1 MDWIWSVVGQLR
13 LKSVIANDM
22 TLGRDGN
29 LQGPTSD
36 FDLPSAMEQRLLVG
50 NLLTQ
55 ATRTFLKKLITKT
68 VDLCHEQEQ
77 GSADKSTKMM
87 VPYHIYQTVQNNEE
101 FDFLSNQYMGTEEP

>member
-1 MDWIWSVVGQLR
+1 MDEQKPKTSEKEIQRRRELLENLKEWSYGEGVNVANERAMDWIWSVVGQLR

-55 ATRTFLKKLITKT
+55 VKLLK
-68 VDLCHEQEQ
+68 
-77 GSADKSTKMM
+77 
-87 VPYHIYQTVQNNEE
+87 
-101 FDFLSNQYMGTEEP
+101 